1 MIDLL
6 SASEDNSSYHNG
18 DLSPSPTERWSK
30 PLQEHFPINL
40 TGYRYYR
47 YTRSQDC

>member
-18 DLSPSPTERWSK
+18 DLSPSPIDKWSK
-30 PLQEHFPINL
+30 PLQEHFPQHFPANL
-40 TGYRYYR
+40 TSYR
-47 YTRSQDC
+47 